1 MNKNKLKIINNPIVI
16 SILAGVFL
24 IGVMFAMSKMD
35 TLLGIKP
42 VAGAVCT
49 TCTLSNIAPPPVNGF
64 VSKSEVPIN
73 NTNEK
78 GVNMKNTNTANING
92 KITPEKNFNLMDTN
106 GITYSL
112 ADLSGKI
119 VYVKFWATWCPICM
133 GGIEELTQ
141 LSKTYVNN
149 DQYAILT
156 IASPGKSGEK
166 NKEDFTKWFN
176 GQKFEFTALLDE
188 GGKVAAE
195 YGVKGYPTNVFIGKD
210 GKVFK
215 TVIGHMSNDQI
226 EEVFKGMK

>member
-1 MNKNKLKIINNPIVI
+1 MNGNKFKIINNPIVL

-35 TLLGIKP
+35 TLLGIEP
-42 VAGAVCT
+42 VPGAVCT
-49 TCTLSNIAPPPVNGF
+49 TCTLSNFAPPPVNGF
-64 VSKSEVPIN
+64 VSKSEVPKNI
-73 NTNEK
+73 TNEK
-78 GVNMKNTNTANING
+78 VTNMKN
-92 KITPEKNFNLMDTN
+92 TPEKNFNLMDTN
-106 GITYSL
+106 GKAYSL

-133 GGIEELTQ
+133 GGIDELTQ
-141 LSKTYVNN
+141 LSKTYAN
-149 DQYAILT
+149 DDKYAILT

-226 EEVFKGMK
+226 EEVFKGMQ